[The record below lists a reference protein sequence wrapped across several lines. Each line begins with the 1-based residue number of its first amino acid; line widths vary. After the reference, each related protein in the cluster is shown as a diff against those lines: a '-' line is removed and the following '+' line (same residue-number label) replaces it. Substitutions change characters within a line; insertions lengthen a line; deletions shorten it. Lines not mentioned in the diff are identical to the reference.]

1 MLGGKRQPIST
12 GKPSKEMMRV
22 VGEKLG
28 FGGEKET
35 EEGRKKRERTC
46 MVGDRLD
53 TDIKFGRDGGLGGT
67 MLVMT
72 GVTKGK
78 EEWEGEGEEEGE
90 LGGRVRPRFW
100 AEKLGDLLLVKG
112 EKEVMEK

>member
-1 MLGGKRQPIST
+1 MLGGERQPIST

-28 FGGEKET
+28 FGGEEET

-53 TDIKFGRDGGLGGT
+53 TDIKFGMDGGLGGT

-78 EEWEGEGEEEGE
+78 EEWEGEGQEEEE
-90 LGGRVRPRFW
+90 EGGRVRPRFW
-100 AEKLGDLLLVKG
+100 AEKLGDLLLVK
-112 EKEVMEK
+112 EEMEK